1 MWVIRLLES
10 FAWVVCVTDLLMC
23 PSLTYTRLS
32 LVRNVKMFS
41 QETFSDRNV
50 PNYHGLNHSI
60 DFGRVTFEDEQAACK
75 LLAAVGRAGQDRFL
89 WLLPL
94 RKVSWASLTFPNT
107 FRVKLLSLYA
117 TEVTPCLFFLTHRF
131 FSRPFCVAV
140 MLVVFSFGFRSR

>member
-50 PNYHGLNHSI
+50 PNYHGLNHLI
-60 DFGRVTFEDEQAACK
+60 DFGRVTFEDEQAAGK
-75 LLAAVGRAGQDRFL
+75 LLAAVGRAGQDRFVAPPVAQAIL
-89 WLLPL
+89 G
-94 RKVSWASLTFPNT
+94 FPNISQYVPGQAPT
-107 FRVKLLSLYA
+107 FVR
-117 TEVTPCLFFLTHRF
+117 
-131 FSRPFCVAV
+131 
-140 MLVVFSFGFRSR
+140 